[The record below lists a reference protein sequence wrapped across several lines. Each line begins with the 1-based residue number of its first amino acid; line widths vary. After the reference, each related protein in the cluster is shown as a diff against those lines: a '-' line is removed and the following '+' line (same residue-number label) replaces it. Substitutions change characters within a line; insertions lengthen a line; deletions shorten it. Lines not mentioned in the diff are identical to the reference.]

1 MSILNDRQMS
11 GFPVSIGTGL
21 ALETLDAPEIEVYDP
36 SREVP
41 PRVDITQY
49 DAIFFNA
56 KTILRN
62 IFGSIPAGSI
72 MSVTPDEYY
81 ACLKNEVAYLSDKF
95 SLEDVESY
103 VYDSDYLNARRLA
116 PANKYRLATTEK
128 QLFMQ
133 TIEDKVIGRLV
144 KEKQITKVKD
154 YVNFNAQRCIIFTHI
169 PYDLTNSV
177 KYNVMHL
184 LESHTGVL
192 KKPNQWGSKYYP
204 IGDWDMEVLPFRL
217 DLLIKFG
224 DHVMFK
230 PDPIDLRKKLYE
242 SLVTRSK
249 KRY

>member
-72 MSVTPDEYY
+72 MAVTPDEYY

>member
-21 ALETLDAPEIEVYDP
+21 ALETLDVPEIEVYDP

-41 PRVDITQY
+41 PRVDITHY

-95 SLEDVESY
+95 SLDDVDSY
-103 VYDSDYLNARRLA
+103 VYDSEYRGAYSVA
-116 PANKYRLATTEK
+116 PATKYRNATTEK
-128 QLFMQ
+128 QLFMK
-133 TIEDKVIGRLV
+133 TIEDKVIDRLV
-144 KEKQITKVKD
+144 KEKYITKVKD
-154 YVNFNAQRCIIFTHI
+154 YVNFNAKKCIIFTHI
-169 PYDLTNSV
+169 PYDLTASV
-177 KYNVMHL
+177 KYTVMHL

-204 IGDWDMEVLPFRL
+204 IGDLDMEILPFRL
-217 DLLIKFG
+217 DLLVKFG